1 MIAEINHLSIAE
13 IEAGLELIRRSPKD
27 AGVLELIVRRPQR
40 EQRDVLEEGTLD
52 LRVGLVGD
60 NWIERPSD
68 RMPDGSAHP
77 DMQLNVI
84 NTRFIDLVAQDKERW
99 QLAGDQLFMDLD
111 LSEENLSAG
120 TRLAI
125 GSAVIE
131 VTDQPHTGCK
141 KFAARFGNDAQKF
154 VMTPVGRQM
163 RLRGLCAKVVQPGV
177 IRRGD
182 VVQKK
187 MKG

>member
-1 MIAEINHLSIAE
+1 MIAEATHLSIAE
-13 IEAGLELIRRSPKD
+13 IEAGLEAVRLSPKES
-27 AGVLELIVRRPQR
+27 GVLELIVRRPR
-40 EQRDVLEEGTLD
+40 SEVRDVLEEGELD
-52 LRVGLVGD
+52 LKVGLVGD

-68 RMPDGSAHP
+68 RMPDRTAHP

-99 QLAGDQLFMDLD
+99 QLAGDQLFVDLD
-111 LSEENLSAG
+111 LSEENLPAG

-154 VMTPVGRQM
+154 VMTPLGRQM
-163 RLRGLCAKVVQPGV
+163 RLRGLCAKVVQPGT
-177 IRRGD
+177 IRRED
-182 VVQKK
+182 VVQKVQD
-187 MKG
+187 

>member
-1 MIAEINHLSIAE
+1 MIAEATHLSIAE
-13 IEAGLELIRRSPKD
+13 IEAGLEAVRRSPKD
-27 AGVLELIVRRPQR
+27 AGVLELIVRRPQSTV
-40 EQRDVLEEGTLD
+40 RDVLEEGELD
-52 LRVGLVGD
+52 LSVGLVGD
-60 NWIERPSD
+60 NWIERPST
-68 RMPDGSAHP
+68 RSADGKAHP
-77 DMQLNVI
+77 DMQLNVV
-84 NTRFIDLVAQDKERW
+84 NTRFIHLVAQTEDRW

-111 LSEENLSAG
+111 LSEENLPAG

-125 GSAVIE
+125 GTAIIE
-131 VTDQPHTGCK
+131 VTDQPHTGCA

-177 IRRGD
+177 IRQGD
-182 VVQKK
+182 AVVK

>member
-1 MIAEINHLSIAE
+1 MIAEATHLSIAE
-13 IEAGLELIRRSPKD
+13 IEAGLDAVRQSPKD
-27 AGVLELIVRRPQR
+27 TGVLELIVRRPQSGV
-40 EQRDVLEEGTLD
+40 RDVLEEGELNLTF
-52 LRVGLVGD
+52 GLMGD

-68 RMPDGSAHP
+68 RMPDGKAHP

-111 LSEENLSAG
+111 LNQENLPAG

-154 VMTPVGRQM
+154 VMTPVGKQM
-163 RLRGLCAKVVQPGV
+163 RLRGLCAKVVQPGT

-182 VVQKK
+182 SVRKI
-187 MKG
+187 